1 MRLSPSMIANN
12 VSNDDFA
19 LTFIALV
26 PSYVAILLAFE
37 NTPTCNSVHLT
48 PAQCMKL
55 RVLASILAL
64 AVSIPQL

>member
-1 MRLSPSMIANN
+1 MIANH

-26 PSYVAILLAFE
+26 ASYVAILPAFE
-37 NTPTCNSVHLT
+37 KTRKPPAQKTCNSVHLT

-55 RVLASILAL
+55 RVLASIFAL